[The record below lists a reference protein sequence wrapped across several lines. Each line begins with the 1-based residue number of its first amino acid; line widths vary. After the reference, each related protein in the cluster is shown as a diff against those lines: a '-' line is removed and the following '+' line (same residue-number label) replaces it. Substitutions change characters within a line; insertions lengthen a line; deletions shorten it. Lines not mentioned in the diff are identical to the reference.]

1 MGEQWQRALWAAISS
16 NDLNKILVR
25 PSYYSSSETA
35 KTISALSFFA
45 KSDLIGHQLH
55 SQTRIRSPE
64 SDGSRESEESF
75 IKGESQ
81 LDQHEDEFSS
91 SQPHGRKVGTAHEN
105 REKHSLSAASR
116 VWNPVRS

>member
-16 NDLNKILVR
+16 NDLNKILAR

-55 SQTRIRSPE
+55 SQTRISRSPE
-64 SDGSRESEESF
+64 SDGSRESE
-75 IKGESQ
+75 SQ
-81 LDQHEDEFSS
+81 LDRHEDEFSS